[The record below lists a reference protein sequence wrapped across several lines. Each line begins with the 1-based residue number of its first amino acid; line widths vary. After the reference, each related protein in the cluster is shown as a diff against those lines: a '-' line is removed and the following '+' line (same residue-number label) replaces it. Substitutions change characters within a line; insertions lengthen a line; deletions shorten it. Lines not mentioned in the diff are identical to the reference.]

1 MGYEALGKKPC
12 KGPEEEPE
20 PKTDRGRSQ
29 KNWEALVEDRGNSL
43 KCQESVA

>member
-1 MGYEALGKKPC
+1 MGYGALGKIPF

-20 PKTDRGRSQ
+20 AKMDRGRSQ
-29 KNWEALVEDRGNSL
+29 KIWEALVEDRGNSL

>member
-1 MGYEALGKKPC
+1 MGYGTLEKKPC

-20 PKTDRGRSQ
+20 PKMDRGRSQ